1 MRRAF
6 EIGGYVAAVVL
17 VAFGVASIVMG
28 VNGHNTVNSTL
39 SDEQITGTPDMTPS
53 GIAAE
58 ITADKAAQAELI
70 AQMKD
75 AGVTITPSP
84 IDTPTCSVAGKPVD
98 SGTTARCFADY
109 MRVHTFAAT
118 SGLTYSQMGQYQ
130 ALPTAPLKATDGL
143 GGTSDTQYAVLDPKT
158 RQPVSNGRRNLWVT
172 YTSLTT
178 ALNTSY
184 MASQLSLFG
193 IVVGI
198 ALLLSG
204 LGFAILTIFGAL
216 GNRNAEKPVPAPAAS
231 GAAGAPLPTV

>member
-1 MRRAF
+1 MRKVF
-6 EIGGYVAAVVL
+6 EIGGYAAAVVL

-39 SDEQITGTPDMTPS
+39 GHEQITGTPDMTPS

-58 ITADKAAQAELI
+58 ITAGTSAQAALI
-70 AQMKD
+70 ARMKT
-75 AGVTITPSP
+75 AGIIVKPSP
-84 IDTPTCSVAGKPVD
+84 ITKPTCSVAGEPVD
-98 SGTTARCFADY
+98 SGASARCFADY
-109 MRVHTFAAT
+109 MRVHTFGAT

-130 ALPTAPLKATDGL
+130 ALPSAPLKATDGL
-143 GGTSDTQYAVLDPKT
+143 GGTSDSQYAVLDAKT
-158 RQPVSNGRRNLWVT
+158 QLPVTNGRRNLWVT

-204 LGFAILTIFGAL
+204 LGFAILTVFGAL
-216 GNRNAEKPVPAPAAS
+216 GHRSAARAVTKPVAPAVAP
-231 GAAGAPLPTV
+231 APLPTA